1 MLSESLSIGFAVL
14 QDESAGAPR
23 APRASN
29 KGRLQLIS
37 QQLISQQLGFVP
49 DWATDVK
56 QLLSLSTF
64 VLRGSSLQCFDL
76 RMLLPRLVVHA
87 TLATIPVSP
96 AH

>member
-1 MLSESLSIGFAVL
+1 MLSESLSIGFALL

-49 DWATDVK
+49 DWATDVNNFSH
-56 QLLSLSTF
+56 SLPLAFATA
-64 VLRGSSLQCFDL
+64 VL
-76 RMLLPRLVVHA
+76 
-87 TLATIPVSP
+87 
-96 AH
+96 